1 MYKSKLQEYCQ
12 SKAWNLPVYSTT
24 KEGLDHCPQFKA
36 IVIVNGS
43 TFTIPCFFKS
53 SKEAQNQVARL
64 AYDHLTGSSSGNSDL
79 LVTPT
84 SSVVQQPE
92 KNETLL
98 TASVSGANSPKRND
112 KNFKEMVHLYKNQL
126 QIYAQK
132 RSLPLPV
139 YSCERE
145 GPPHACRFR
154 SKVTLEEKT
163 YECPEYFST
172 VKDAENAAA
181 KVALMAL
188 SFDGIQEEDPAVFKN
203 LLQELAQKEYSCLP
217 EYNTTWTG
225 ASHMPMFAST
235 VEMNEESFT
244 GEEAKTKKLAEMN
257 AAKVAYT
264 ALKKRHVKHTSGTY
278 SSGSH
283 INDAS
288 HSSSPK
294 LQSIV
299 MVESP
304 QRKSSNPRIS
314 FDEGKGTP
322 QKGIGSEPVKVSF
335 NVAQNSSRQE
345 SQCSIGGPVQPA
357 SVLDPNTNIEP
368 WAEPNTSTSQ
378 KVIKVLPYVP
388 NMTFPP
394 NTTVL
399 HKDEKWV
406 AVTRK
411 ASQGQ

>member
-36 IVIVNGS
+36 TVIVNGS
-43 TFTIPCFFKS
+43 TFSTPYFSKS
-53 SKEAQNQVARL
+53 SKEAQNQVAKL
-64 AYDHLTGSSSGNSDL
+64 AYDHLTGSSSGNSAL
-79 LVTPT
+79 LITPT
-84 SSVVQQPE
+84 SSVVQQLE

-98 TASVSGANSPKRND
+98 TASVSGVNSPKRND

-139 YSCERE
+139 YSCEHE

-181 KVALMAL
+181 KLALMAL

-225 ASHMPMFAST
+225 ASHMPMFVST
-235 VEMNEESFT
+235 LEINEESFT

-264 ALKKRHVKHTSGTY
+264 ALNERSHV
-278 SSGSH
+278 
-283 INDAS
+283 NDAS

-294 LQSIV
+294 LQSMA

-304 QRKSSNPRIS
+304 QRKSSNPTIS
-314 FDEGKGTP
+314 FNEGKGTQ
-322 QKGIGSEPVKVSF
+322 QKGTGSEPVKVTF

-345 SQCSIGGPVQPA
+345 SQCSIGGPVQPT

-368 WAEPNTSTSQ
+368 WAGPNTSMSR
-378 KVIKVLPYVP
+378 KVIKVLPYMP

-394 NTTVL
+394 NITVL

-411 ASQGQ
+411 AS

>member
-1 MYKSKLQEYCQ
+1 MNWRGY
-12 SKAWNLPVYSTT
+12 A
-24 KEGLDHCPQFKA
+24 
-36 IVIVNGS
+36 
-43 TFTIPCFFKS
+43 
-53 SKEAQNQVARL
+53 
-64 AYDHLTGSSSGNSDL
+64 GSSSGNSDL
-79 LVTPT
+79 RVTPT
-84 SSVVQQPE
+84 SSVVQQLE

-98 TASVSGANSPKRND
+98 TASVSGVNSPKRND

-235 VEMNEESFT
+235 VEINEESFT

-314 FDEGKGTP
+314 FNEGKGTP